1 MIAAVLLAAGGGSRF
16 RATATE
22 KGLDV
27 SHKLLAPLGG
37 RSVVERSYDAM
48 HEGAP
53 ANAPRIVVRGAALL
67 PALLCANVIP
77 NPRWAEGQASSLWAA
92 LGAATDLG
100 CTGVVVGLGDQPF
113 VAADDWQAMFVAADG
128 GAVIAVATYDGR
140 RRNPVYLHE
149 SVWPL
154 IPREGDEGARS
165 VLAENPALVTE
176 VACSGNPADIDTAED
191 LLRWS

>member
-1 MIAAVLLAAGGGSRF
+1 
-16 RATATE
+16 
-22 KGLDV
+22 V

-37 RSVVERSYDAM
+37 RTVVERSYDAM

-53 ANAPRIVVRGAALL
+53 VTVPRLVVGGAVQL
-67 PALLCANVIP
+67 PALLCAQIIE
-77 NPRWAEGQASSLWAA
+77 NPRWPEGQATSLWAA
-92 LGAATDLG
+92 LDSAHATG

-113 VAADDWQAMFVAADG
+113 VSADDWQAVFAAADA
-128 GAVIAVATYDGR
+128 GAVIAVGTYGGR

-154 IPREGDEGARS
+154 IPRAGDEGARS
-165 VLAENPALVTE
+165 VLARNPGLVTE
-176 VACSGNPADIDTAED
+176 VACSGSPADIDTAED